1 MFLVD
6 LLLHSRVLMVVT
18 TVPVRTSYR
27 AHNSMILPLALLR
40 LIAPVP
46 HSDAFFALVLDIV
59 ILAAMHLA
67 GTNALALL
75 DVDLLLRW
83 MATIPV
89 SVLVFTHVNSLE
101 VICLL
106 VVGRFV

>member
-1 MFLVD
+1 
-6 LLLHSRVLMVVT
+6 
-18 TVPVRTSYR
+18 
-27 AHNSMILPLALLR
+27 MILPLALLR

-46 HSDAFFALVLDIV
+46 HSDAFFAFVLDIV
-59 ILAAMHLA
+59 VLAAMHLA

-89 SVLVFTHVNSLE
+89 SVLVITHVNSLE